1 VQYEKCICCIK
12 INLPKFYIPRNS
24 KTLIVGSIEKLKIES
39 SNDDSKKATLQCNE
53 VLEKLK
59 DH

>member
-1 VQYEKCICCIK
+1 
-12 INLPKFYIPRNS
+12 
-24 KTLIVGSIEKLKIES
+24 VGGIEELKIES
-39 SNDDSKKATLQCNE
+39 SNEGDSKKATLQCNE